1 MVLLSRPV
9 RSCRTDDPEWV
20 ECFGCQS
27 GAVTG
32 WVPSLGR
39 GITEVRLRNSEV
51 SGDRNLLANPNEVS
65 PNNYSK

>member
-51 SGDRNLLANPNEVS
+51 SGRQEFTCQS
-65 PNNYSK
+65 E